1 MGLFAPWFLAGMA
14 GLALP
19 LYLHLLKR
27 LKSPP
32 KPVPSLM
39 LYEARTISSTRHRR
53 LDYLLLL
60 SLRLLVLLLLI
71 LAFAN
76 PFINRNAAVLASNR
90 LVLLVVDNSFSMRAG
105 TGASDTR
112 LADAKDAA
120 MRVLSGKGAA
130 RAQVAAFGSQLRLM
144 TQPIEDQSAL
154 RAAVQA
160 IQPGDGHGNFG
171 ELARAVRAM
180 AESVHTP
187 IELHLFSDMQR
198 SELAATFSD
207 MALPDTVT
215 LVTHAVV
222 AKAEPNWTVES
233 VDAPGQVWGKDAKP
247 VHVQAVIAGYG
258 TPAAKR
264 TVSLVVNGKTTATKT
279 VTVPA
284 NGRATVDFPALEVPY
299 GFSRCEVKIDA
310 ADTLPADDLRRF
322 AVERSDPQKALL
334 IHNYGD
340 GRSPLYV
347 GAALSAAAQSAFTL
361 ESINVNEA
369 ADRRPSNYAF
379 IILSDVNAVPSLL
392 ENSLTQY
399 VRSGGSLF
407 IAAGTSAGARLQ
419 IPIFGAHIAHTRD
432 YSRVPDRYMGVGSS
446 DSSYP
451 AVAKSGGWPG
461 VKFFYALDV
470 DPGAGPDAARV
481 IVRLGDQTPLLLE
494 KRIGEGRVLLF
505 TSGLDNLTN
514 DFPLDPAFVPFIE
527 QTARYLAG
535 SERQGGARPV
545 DAYFELRN
553 AREQARQ
560 QSQSV
565 EVTDPE
571 GKRPLTL
578 SEAASAQSFQL
589 TEAGYY
595 QIRLADGR
603 QDEVGV
609 NPDPKESNLDVIP
622 EDVLALWQGKG
633 GPSSQAAS
641 TPGQS
646 TGEPANPG
654 TPSKTPQYLWWYVML
669 LVLAFAVAESVVAS
683 GYLGTQR
690 DEGDGLPKPNVRN
703 TQRVG

>member
-1 MGLFAPWFLAGMA
+1 MGVLAPWFLVGLA

-27 LKSPP
+27 QTTMP
-32 KPVPSLM
+32 KQVSSLM
-39 LYEARTISSTRHRR
+39 LFESRTQSSTRHRR
-53 LDYLLLL
+53 LRYFLLL
-60 SLRLLVLLLLI
+60 SLRMLWLALLI

-76 PFINRNAAVLASNR
+76 PFINRNAATLASNR

-105 TGASDTR
+105 TRLSD
-112 LADAKDAA
+112 AQDAA
-120 MRVLSGKGAA
+120 IGVLSGKGAA

-160 IQPGDGHGNFG
+160 IQPGDAHGNFG

-207 MALPDTVT
+207 MALPANVT
-215 LVTHAVV
+215 LLTHAVV
-222 AKAEPNWTVES
+222 GKAQPNWTVES
-233 VDAPGQVWGKDAKP
+233 VDAAGQVWGKDAKP
-247 VHVQAVIAGYG
+247 VRVQAVIAGYG
-258 TPAAKR
+258 TPAAQR
-264 TVSLVVNGKTTATKT
+264 SVSLVVNGKTAATKT
-279 VTVPA
+279 VAVPA

-299 GFSRCEVKIDA
+299 GFNRCEVKIDS
-310 ADTLPADDLRRF
+310 ADALPADDLHRF
-322 AVERSDPQKALL
+322 AVQRSDPQKALL

-340 GRSPLYV
+340 NRSPLYV
-347 GAALSAAAQSAFTL
+347 GAALSSAAQSAFTL

-379 IILSDVNAVPSLL
+379 IVLSDLNSLPSLL

-399 VRSGGSLF
+399 VRSGGSLL
-407 IAAGTSAGARLQ
+407 IAAGTSAGGRSQ
-419 IPIFGAHIAHTRD
+419 IPIFGAHIIETRD
-432 YSRVPDRYMGVGSS
+432 YNRVPDRYMAVGSS
-446 DSSYP
+446 DASYP
-451 AVAKSGGWPG
+451 AVAKAGGWPG

-494 KRIGEGRVLLF
+494 KRIGEGRVVLL

-514 DFPLDPAFVPFIE
+514 DFPLNPAFVPFIE

-535 SERQGGARPV
+535 SERQGGARTV
-545 DAYFELRN
+545 DAYLDLRN
-553 AREQARQ
+553 ARE
-560 QSQSV
+560 SGQSV
-565 EVTDPE
+565 EVTDPD

-578 SEAASAQSFQL
+578 REAASAQSFQL
-589 TEAGYY
+589 TQAGYY
-595 QIRLADGR
+595 QLRLANGR

-622 EDVLALWQGKG
+622 GDVLTLWRGNRGQ
-633 GPSSQAAS
+633 SSQAAS
-641 TPGQS
+641 ASG
-646 TGEPANPG
+646 PATSNRAPE
-654 TPSKTPQYLWWYVML
+654 SFWWYIML
-669 LVLAFAVAESVVAS
+669 LVLIAAVAESVVAS

-690 DEGDGLPKPNVRN
+690 EEA
-703 TQRVG
+703 

>member
-1 MGLFAPWFLAGMA
+1 MGLFAPWFLAALA
-14 GLALP
+14 GIALP
-19 LYLHLLKR
+19 LYLHLLR
-27 LKSPP
+27 QQTTTP
-32 KPVPSLM
+32 KQVSSLM
-39 LYEARTISSTRHRR
+39 LFESRTQSSTRHRR
-53 LDYLLLL
+53 LRYFLLL
-60 SLRLLVLLLLI
+60 SLRLLWLTLLI

-76 PFINRNAAVLASNR
+76 PFINRNAAALASNR
-90 LVLLVVDNSFSMRAG
+90 LDLLVVDNSFSMRAG
-105 TGASDTR
+105 TR

-120 MRVLSGKGAA
+120 INVLSGKGAA

-154 RAAVQA
+154 RAAVQS
-160 IQPGDGHGNFG
+160 IQPGDGHGNFA

-180 AESVHTP
+180 AESVHSP

-198 SELAATFSD
+198 GDLAATFAD
-207 MALPDTVT
+207 MALPPNVT

-222 AKAEPNWTVES
+222 TKAQPNWTVES

-247 VHVQAVIAGYG
+247 VRVQAVIAGYG
-258 TPAAKR
+258 TPAAQR
-264 TVSLVVNGKTTATKT
+264 SVSLVVNGKTTATKT
-279 VTVPA
+279 VAVPA
-284 NGRATVDFPALEVPY
+284 NGRATVDFPTLEVPY
-299 GFSRCEVKIDA
+299 GFNRCEVKIDA

-340 GRSPLYV
+340 NRSPLYV

-369 ADRRPSNYAF
+369 ADRKPSNYAF
-379 IILSDVNAVPSLL
+379 IVLSDLNTLPSLL

-399 VRSGGSLF
+399 VRSGGSLL
-407 IAAGTSAGARLQ
+407 IAAGTSAGGRSQ
-419 IPIFGAHIAHTRD
+419 IPIFGAHIIETRD
-432 YSRVPDRYMGVGSS
+432 YNRAPDRFMTVGSS

-451 AVAKSGGWPG
+451 AVAKAGGWPG

-470 DPGAGPDAARV
+470 DPGSGPDAARV

-494 KRIGEGRVLLF
+494 KRIGEGRVVLL

-514 DFPLDPAFVPFIE
+514 DFPLNPAFVPFIE

-545 DAYFELRN
+545 DAYLELRN
-553 AREQARQ
+553 AKER
-560 QSQSV
+560 SQGV
-565 EVTDPE
+565 EITDPE

-578 SEAASAQSFQL
+578 GEAASAQSFQL

-595 QIRLADGR
+595 QLRLADGR

-609 NPDPKESNLDVIP
+609 NPDPKESNLDIIP
-622 EDVLALWQGKG
+622 DDVLALWRGKG
-633 GPSSQAAS
+633 GQSSQAAS
-641 TPGQS
+641 ASGQA
-646 TGEPANPG
+646 TQR
-654 TPSKTPQYLWWYVML
+654 KTPESFWWYVML
-669 LVLAFAVAESVVAS
+669 LVLAAAVAESAVAT

-690 DEGDGLPKPNVRN
+690 EE
-703 TQRVG
+703 T

>member
-1 MGLFAPWFLAGMA
+1 MGLFTPWFLAGLA

-19 LYLHLLKR
+19 FYLHLLKR
-27 LKSPP
+27 QKNPP

-39 LYEARTISSTRHRR
+39 FWESRTQASTRHRR
-53 LDYLLLL
+53 LHYLLLL
-60 SLRLLVLLLLI
+60 SLRLLVLALLI

-76 PFINRNAAVLASNR
+76 PFINRNASTLASNR
-90 LVLLVVDNSFSMRAG
+90 LVLLVVDNSFSMRDG
-105 TGASDTR
+105 TR

-120 MRVLSGKGAA
+120 MNVLAGTGGA

-144 TQPIEDQSAL
+144 TQPIQDQGAL

-160 IQPGDGHGNFG
+160 IQQGDEHGNFG
-171 ELARAVRAM
+171 ELARAVRAT
-180 AESVHTP
+180 AEAVRTP

-198 SELAATFSD
+198 SQMAASFTD
-207 MALPDTVT
+207 MALPSNVT
-215 LVTHAVV
+215 LLTHAV
-222 AKAEPNWTVES
+222 ATKAQPNWTVES

-258 TPAAKR
+258 TPAAQR
-264 TVSLVVNGKTTATKT
+264 TVSLVVNGKTTATKP

-310 ADTLPADDLRRF
+310 DGFPDDDLRRF

-334 IHNYGD
+334 IKNYVD
-340 GRSPLYV
+340 NRSPLYV
-347 GAALSAAAQSAFTL
+347 GAALSAAAQSAFIL

-369 ADRRPSNYAF
+369 ADRKPSNYAF
-379 IILSDVNAVPSLL
+379 ILLSDLGSMPSLL

-399 VRSGGSLF
+399 VRSGGSLL
-407 IAAGTSAGARLQ
+407 IAAGTSAGARSQ
-419 IPIFGAHIAHTRD
+419 IPIFGAHIIETRD
-432 YSRVPDRYMGVGSS
+432 YTRVPDRYMTVGSS

-451 AVAKSGGWPG
+451 AVAKTGGWPG

-470 DPGAGPDAARV
+470 DPGSGPDAARI

-494 KRIGEGRVLLF
+494 KRIGEGRVVLL

-514 DFPLDPAFVPFIE
+514 DFPLNPAFVPFIE

-545 DAYFELRN
+545 DAFLELRN
-553 AREQARQ
+553 AKEQGQ
-560 QSQSV
+560 GV

-578 SEAASAQSFQL
+578 GEAASAQSFQL

-595 QIRLADGR
+595 QLRLANGR

-609 NPDPKESNLDVIP
+609 NPDPKESSLDVIP
-622 EDVLALWQGKG
+622 EESLALWRGEG
-633 GPSSQAAS
+633 GQSSQEAS
-641 TPGQS
+641 AQGQ
-646 TGEPANPG
+646 PNPG
-654 TPSKTPQYLWWYVML
+654 TPKKIPETLWWYVML
-669 LVLAFAVAESVVAS
+669 LVLASAVAESVLAS
-683 GYLGTQR
+683 RYLGTPREEQ
-690 DEGDGLPKPNVRN
+690 
-703 TQRVG
+703 

>member
-1 MGLFAPWFLAGMA
+1 MGLFAPWFLAGLV
-14 GLALP
+14 GLGLP

-39 LYEARTISSTRHRR
+39 LYESHTISSTRHRR
-53 LDYLLLL
+53 LQYLLLL
-60 SLRLLVLLLLI
+60 SLRLALLVLLI
-71 LAFAN
+71 LAFAD
-76 PFINRNAAVLASNR
+76 PFINRNAAALASNR

-105 TGASDTR
+105 TR

-120 MRVLSGKGAA
+120 MNVLAGKGAA
-130 RAQVAAFGSQLRLM
+130 RGQVAAFGSQLRVM

-198 SELAATFSD
+198 SEMPATFSD
-207 MALPDTVT
+207 LVLPSNVQ

-222 AKAEPNWTVES
+222 SKAQPNWTVES

-247 VHVQAVIAGYG
+247 IHVQAVIAGYG
-258 TPAAKR
+258 TPAAQR
-264 TVSLVVNGKTTATKT
+264 IASLVVNGKTTATKS
-279 VTVPA
+279 VNVPA
-284 NGRATVDFPALEVPY
+284 NGRATVDFPSLEVPY

-310 ADTLPADDLRRF
+310 ADGFPADDLRRF

-340 GRSPLYV
+340 NRSPFYV
-347 GAALSAAAQSAFTL
+347 GAALSAAAQSAFIL

-369 ADRRPSNYAF
+369 ADRKPSNYAF
-379 IILSDVNAVPSLL
+379 IVLSDLNSLPSLL
-392 ENSLTQY
+392 ENTLTGY
-399 VRSGGSLF
+399 VRAGGSLF
-407 IAAGTSAGARLQ
+407 IAAGTSAGARTQ
-419 IPIFGAHIAHTRD
+419 IPIFGAHIIATRD
-432 YSRVPDRYMGVGSS
+432 YNRVPDRFMAVGSS

-451 AVAKSGGWPG
+451 AVAKAAGWTG

-481 IVRLGDQTPLLLE
+481 IVRLTDQTPLLLE
-494 KRIGEGRVLLF
+494 KRIGEGRVVLL

-514 DFPLDPAFVPFIE
+514 DFPLNPAFVPFIE

-545 DAYFELRN
+545 DAYLDLRN
-553 AREQARQ
+553 AKEQAQ
-560 QSQSV
+560 GV
-565 EVTDPE
+565 EVTDPD

-578 SEAASAQSFQL
+578 GEAASAQSFQL

-595 QIRLADGR
+595 QLRLANGR
-603 QDEVGV
+603 QDEIGV
-609 NPDPKESNLDVIP
+609 NAEPKESNLDVIP
-622 EDVLALWQGKG
+622 EDALALWAGQGSEVKG
-633 GPSSQAAS
+633 GQSSEAS
-641 TPGQS
+641 TTS
-646 TGEPANPG
+646 TGERKAASAIPPEPHKA
-654 TPSKTPQYLWWYVML
+654 PQTLWWYVML
-669 LVLAFAVAESVVAS
+669 LALVSGVAESVVAS

-690 DEGDGLPKPNVRN
+690 DDESEVSQKS
-703 TQRVG
+703 TS

>member
-1 MGLFAPWFLAGMA
+1 MGLFAPWFLAGLA

-27 LKSPP
+27 QTTTP
-32 KPVPSLM
+32 KPVSSLM
-39 LYEARTISSTRHRR
+39 FFESRTQSSTRHRR
-53 LDYLLLL
+53 LRYFLLL
-60 SLRLLVLLLLI
+60 SLRLLLLLLLI

-76 PFINRNAAVLASNR
+76 PFINRNAAALASNR

-105 TGASDTR
+105 TR

-120 MRVLSGKGAA
+120 MSVLSGKGAA

-198 SELAATFSD
+198 GDLAATFSD
-207 MALPDTVT
+207 MALPANVK

-222 AKAEPNWTVES
+222 TKAQPNWTVES

-258 TPAAKR
+258 TPAAQR

-279 VTVPA
+279 VAVPA

-310 ADTLPADDLRRF
+310 ADGFPADDLRRF

-340 GRSPLYV
+340 NRSPLYV
-347 GAALSAAAQSAFTL
+347 GAALSAAAQSAFIL

-369 ADRRPSNYAF
+369 ADRKPSNYAF
-379 IILSDVNAVPSLL
+379 IILSDLNSLPSLL
-392 ENSLTQY
+392 ENSLTEY
-399 VRSGGSLF
+399 VRSGGSLL
-407 IAAGTSAGARLQ
+407 IAAGTSAGGRSQ
-419 IPIFGAHIAHTRD
+419 IPIFGAHIIETRD
-432 YSRVPDRYMGVGSS
+432 YSRVPDRYMAVGSS

-451 AVAKSGGWPG
+451 AVAKAAGWPG

-470 DPGAGPDAARV
+470 DPGA
-481 IVRLGDQTPLLLE
+481 VRMPL
-494 KRIGEGRVLLF
+494 
-505 TSGLDNLTN
+505 
-514 DFPLDPAFVPFIE
+514 A
-527 QTARYLAG
+527 
-535 SERQGGARPV
+535 
-545 DAYFELRN
+545 
-553 AREQARQ
+553 
-560 QSQSV
+560 
-565 EVTDPE
+565 
-571 GKRPLTL
+571 
-578 SEAASAQSFQL
+578 
-589 TEAGYY
+589 
-595 QIRLADGR
+595 
-603 QDEVGV
+603 
-609 NPDPKESNLDVIP
+609 
-622 EDVLALWQGKG
+622 
-633 GPSSQAAS
+633 
-641 TPGQS
+641 
-646 TGEPANPG
+646 
-654 TPSKTPQYLWWYVML
+654 
-669 LVLAFAVAESVVAS
+669 
-683 GYLGTQR
+683 
-690 DEGDGLPKPNVRN
+690 
-703 TQRVG
+703 

>member
-1 MGLFAPWFLAGMA
+1 MGLFAPWFLAALA
-14 GLALP
+14 GVALP

-27 LKSPP
+27 QKNPP
-32 KPVPSLM
+32 RPFPSLM
-39 LYEARTISSTRHRR
+39 LWESRMISSTRHRR
-53 LDYLLLL
+53 LHYILLL
-60 SLRLLVLLLLI
+60 SLRLAVLALLI

-76 PFINRNAAVLASNR
+76 PFVNRNAAALASNR

-105 TGASDTR
+105 TR

-120 MRVLSGKGAA
+120 MSVLAGKGAA

-198 SELAATFSD
+198 SDLAVTFSD
-207 MALPDTVT
+207 LALPANVT
-215 LVTHAVV
+215 LMTHAVV
-222 AKAEPNWTVES
+222 AKAQPNWTVES

-247 VHVQAVIAGYG
+247 IHVQAVIAGYG
-258 TPAAKR
+258 TPSAQRA
-264 TVSLVVNGKTTATKT
+264 VSLVVNGKTTATKT
-279 VTVPA
+279 VAVPA
-284 NGRATVDFPALEVPY
+284 GGRATVDFPALEVPY
-299 GFSRCEVKIDA
+299 GFSRCQVKIDA
-310 ADTLPADDLRRF
+310 ADGFPGDDLRRF
-322 AVERSDPQKALL
+322 AIERSDPQRVLL

-340 GRSPLYV
+340 NRSPLYI
-347 GAALSAAAQSAFTL
+347 GAALSAAAESAFIL
-361 ESINVNEA
+361 ESISVTEA

-379 IILSDVNAVPSLL
+379 ILLSDVNNVPSLL

-399 VRSGGSLF
+399 VRAGGSLF
-407 IAAGTSAGARLQ
+407 IAAGTSAGARSQ
-419 IPIFGAHIAHTRD
+419 IPIFGAHIIQTRD
-432 YSRVPDRYMGVGSS
+432 YSRAPDRYMAVGSS
-446 DSSYP
+446 DASYP
-451 AVAKSGGWPG
+451 AVAKANGWPG

-470 DPGAGPDAARV
+470 DPGDGRV
-481 IVRLGDQTPLLLE
+481 IARLGDQTPLLLE
-494 KRIGEGRVLLF
+494 KSIGEGRVVLL

-545 DAYFELRN
+545 DAYLELRN
-553 AREQARQ
+553 AKERAQG
-560 QSQSV
+560 V

-578 SEAASAQSFQL
+578 GEAASAQSFQL
-589 TEAGYY
+589 TEAGFY
-595 QIRLADGR
+595 QLRLANGR
-603 QDEVGV
+603 QDEIGV

-622 EDVLALWQGKG
+622 DDLLALWRGKDG
-633 GPSSQAAS
+633 QSSQQAPA
-641 TPGQS
+641 PGQA
-646 TGEPANPG
+646 TAPA
-654 TPSKTPQYLWWYVML
+654 TPQKAPQSLWWYVML
-669 LVLAFAVAESVVAS
+669 LVLASAVAESVLAS
-683 GYLGTQR
+683 RYLGTQR
-690 DEGDGLPKPNVRN
+690 EEL
-703 TQRVG
+703 